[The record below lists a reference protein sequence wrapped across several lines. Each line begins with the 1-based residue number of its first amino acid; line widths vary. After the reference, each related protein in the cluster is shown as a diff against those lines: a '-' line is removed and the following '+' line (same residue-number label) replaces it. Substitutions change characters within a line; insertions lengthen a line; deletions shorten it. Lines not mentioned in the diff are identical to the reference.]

1 MQLKLKNLQ
10 GIVKETMKREKAAH
24 QLMKE
29 AVEVFGPTVEVSSDP
44 RRVFAAIND
53 KLTVMEA
60 RGQDLPVGSLRVSAL
75 LSAAETNKEAR
86 KLAARLLPEK
96 YAVKF
101 LTDKDSSVRCAAA
114 KRFSYDQ
121 LAETLRRYPFDD
133 QLLTI
138 AQQKRLFEAGIP
150 TPKSDDDQFDM
161 YGDGPISEILDGY
174 EPEDLTD
181 GWYKRMAVEIFNDYR
196 GRLDGNWKHLAV
208 SRLCSSIYATSGVK
222 VDYMKLKEELEA
234 VCENYGFLKEGFAF
248 EETKERLIFEAD
260 EAETNV
266 MPVLDERFFA
276 DPIKELLRE
285 GSSKT
290 SYVDSANKLFN
301 ITHDLIEESLYTGD
315 VQLVEAPQY
324 GRLPGGY
331 NWNSSAEKALDRY
344 VSNWNERADA
354 RGSNCRIV
362 WNYGFSTKINFS
374 VVDK

>member
-161 YGDGPISEILDGY
+161 YGDGPIAEILDGY

-181 GWYKRMAVEIFNDYR
+181 GWYKRMAVKIFNDYR

-222 VDYMKLKEELEA
+222 VDYMKLTEELEA

-266 MPVLDERFFA
+266 MPVLDESFFA

-324 GRLPGGY
+324 GRLPSGY

-354 RGSNCRIV
+354 RGSNCRIA
-362 WNYGFSTKINFS
+362 WNYGFNTKINFS

>member
-1 MQLKLKNLQ
+1 MQLKLKKLQ

-161 YGDGPISEILDGY
+161 YGDGPIAEILDGY

-181 GWYKRMAVEIFNDYR
+181 GWYKRMAVKIFNDYR

-222 VDYMKLKEELEA
+222 VDYMKLTEELEA

-266 MPVLDERFFA
+266 MPILDESFFA

-354 RGSNCRIV
+354 RGSNCRIA
-362 WNYGFSTKINFS
+362 WNYGFNTKINFS

>member
-266 MPVLDERFFA
+266 MPVLDESFFA

-354 RGSNCRIV
+354 RGSNCRIA

>member
-161 YGDGPISEILDGY
+161 YGDGPIAEILDGY

-181 GWYKRMAVEIFNDYR
+181 GWYKRMAVKIFNDYR

-222 VDYMKLKEELEA
+222 VDYMKLTEELEA

-266 MPVLDERFFA
+266 MPVLDESFFA

-354 RGSNCRIV
+354 RGSNCRIA
-362 WNYGFSTKINFS
+362 WNYGFNTKINFS

>member
-161 YGDGPISEILDGY
+161 YGDGPIAEILDGY

-181 GWYKRMAVEIFNDYR
+181 GWYKRMAVKIFNDYR

-222 VDYMKLKEELEA
+222 VDYMKLTEELEA

-266 MPVLDERFFA
+266 MPILDESFFA

-354 RGSNCRIV
+354 RGSNCRIA
-362 WNYGFSTKINFS
+362 WNYGFNTKINFS